1 MDSERTQVELYVTQY
16 NRWSRN
22 VDDLR
27 GHLYLYGF
35 LAYISVIMGRIGHSY
50 VWASILTAFIPLYWL
65 ATTVMRCRMTQVSHF
80 QGALF
85 GGLGSVLLSLYTTCV
100 GLVYV
105 EIARLGP
112 GYYVGVLVAWGI
124 CTFLHFCPALWRVR
138 RGKLTP
144 RKFDKYGFLIK
155 EFTYEQRKWGTWLLL
170 AIVVLFILFWVAFAK
185 LIYPRLGRAGAPM
198 LMVLMTFMVG
208 QVMEVGVTGL
218 LKAYYIKKYNIPG
231 ESRPARDERWEPKP
245 SLGQRIWFGFWK
257 WFMIILAILILV
269 GAFMLP

>member
-16 NRWSRN
+16 NRWFRN

-65 ATTVMRCRMTQVSHF
+65 ATTVMRRRMTQVSYF

-85 GGLGSVLLSLYTTCV
+85 DGLGSGLLSLYTTCV

-112 GYYVGVLVAWGI
+112 GYYVGVLAAWVVV
-124 CTFLHFCPALWRVR
+124 TFLHLWLDWRRVR
-138 RGKLTP
+138 QGKLTP
-144 RKFDKYGFLIK
+144 RKLDKYGLPT
-155 EFTYEQRKWGTWLLL
+155 EEPTYEQRKRGCWLLL
-170 AIVVLFILFWVAFAK
+170 ALVVLFILFWVVFAK
-185 LIYPRLGRAGAPM
+185 FIYPRLGRAGVPM
-198 LMVLMTFMVG
+198 IMILMTFLIG
-208 QVMEVGVTGL
+208 QFMELGVTGL
-218 LKAYYIKKYNIPG
+218 LKAYYIKKYDIPG

-257 WFMIILAILILV
+257 WFMISFAILTLV